1 MKHPLS
7 FLAGFTAGALAMYY
21 IDTVSGGRRRAL
33 VRDKIVS
40 AGHDVAD
47 LAEAKGKRAMDHVK
61 GAMATGNLN
70 GMTRTEPESEQQLHD
85 RIRSRLGRVIS
96 HPKALQ
102 VEVEGGCVC
111 LRGHVLR
118 KEVDNLLSEV
128 QGMAG
133 VTQVRN
139 ELEVHDSPEGIS
151 ALQGRTEPPGARTQ
165 REIEESSR

>member
-1 MKHPLS
+1 MRHPLS

-21 IDTVSGGRRRAL
+21 VDSVSGGRRRAL

-47 LAEAKGKRAMDHVK
+47 LAEAKGKRGMDHVK
-61 GAMATGNLN
+61 GMVATGSLH
-70 GMTRTEPESEQQLHD
+70 GVTRTEPQSDQQLHD
-85 RIRSRLGRVIS
+85 RIRARLGRVIS

-102 VEVEGGCVC
+102 VEVDNGCVC
-111 LRGHVLR
+111 LRGPVLR

-133 VTQVRN
+133 VAEVRN
-139 ELEVHDSPEGIS
+139 ELEVHDSPEGIP
-151 ALQGRTEPPGARTQ
+151 ALQGRTEPPGARPQ
-165 REIEESSR
+165 REIQKSSQ